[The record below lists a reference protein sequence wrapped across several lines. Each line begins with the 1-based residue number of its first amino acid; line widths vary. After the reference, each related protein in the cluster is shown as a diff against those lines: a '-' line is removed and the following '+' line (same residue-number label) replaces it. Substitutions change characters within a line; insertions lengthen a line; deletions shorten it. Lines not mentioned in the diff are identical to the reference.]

1 MRMARVIK
9 RWQMARAI
17 PLPVLGIGFL
27 EQAAFVVLF
36 LFLTQRYL
44 PDDRA
49 LGVAFAGFVIM
60 VFGLTKLV
68 AQAPAGWLGDRF
80 GYRTTLVLG
89 LSASLIATIVIM
101 SSHQAWVFLAATALY
116 SLGKAPV
123 GPGLNA
129 TVANLFEEENRGKVV
144 AYTNVANLGAYLV
157 AGLGGFL
164 LLDVI
169 TAAIAFSISIALS
182 LAALLVAAFFLEE
195 TAFLATVPSR
205 AWRLRVLPLG
215 ELANPHVLT
224 WGGII
229 LLLGIGMGLMGPLAR
244 PYVRDVL
251 GMELRELVP
260 YLILPGALAA
270 VSIIPFGHLA
280 DRLGRIRPLVL
291 GLGIGSL
298 GLLGVSVTT
307 SLFAIMGLASLIML
321 SYTMTSPAVGAALMD
336 VTREETRGFVLG
348 ALATVQGLGGALGP
362 AIGGSIYESWGPQD
376 VFVVAGS
383 ILGAALLLVVV
394 YGTRR
399 QIAYAL
405 SPVFADD

>member
-1 MRMARVIK
+1 MTRVIRK
-9 RWQMARAI
+9 WQIRHAV

-49 LGVAFAGFVIM
+49 LGVAFAGFAIM

-68 AQAPAGWLGDRF
+68 AQPPAGWLGDRI
-80 GYRTTLVLG
+80 GYRRTLVLG
-89 LSASLIATIVIM
+89 FSTSLIATIVIM
-101 SSHQAWVFLAATALY
+101 ISQQAWLFLAATALY

-123 GPGLNA
+123 GPGLSA

-144 AYTNVANLGAYLV
+144 ACTNLANLGALV
-157 AGLGGFL
+157 LGGLGGFL

-169 TAAIAFSISIALS
+169 TAPIAFSVSIVLN
-182 LAALLVAAFFLEE
+182 LGALLVAMFFLKE
-195 TAFLATVPSR
+195 TAFMAAVPGR
-205 AWRLRVLPLG
+205 AWRLPALPLG
-215 ELANPHVLT
+215 ELANPHVLA
-224 WGGII
+224 WGAIV

-244 PYVRDVL
+244 PYIRDVL
-251 GMELRELVP
+251 GMEVRELVP
-260 YLILPGALAA
+260 YLILPAALAA

-291 GLGIGSL
+291 GLGMGSL

-321 SYTMTSPAVGAALMD
+321 SYTMTVPAVGAALMD
-336 VTREETRGFVLG
+336 VTREEVRGFVLG

-362 AIGGSIYESWGPQD
+362 AIGGSIYESWSPQD
-376 VFVVAGS
+376 VFVVAGA
-383 ILGAALLLVVV
+383 ILGGALLLVVV